1 MIYLFQA
8 SLLFLNLCIFT
19 CGEAIQ
25 DNCVHHST
33 DSPGVNI
40 VEDDSNTKGESK
52 SNATVYKED
61 CGESCDIK
69 TKITREEKY
78 FMCRNLQ
85 NSIVSYTRST
95 KKLLRNMMDEQQASL
110 DYLINQV
117 NELMN
122 RVLLLTT
129 EVFRKQ
135 LDTFPHRPVQSH
147 GLDCTDIKDTI
158 GSVTKTPSGLYII
171 HPEGASHPFE
181 VMCDMDYRGGGWTVI
196 QKRIDG
202 IIDFQKL
209 WCDYLDGFG
218 DLLGEFWLGLKK
230 TFYIVNQKNTSF
242 MLHVALESEDDTL
255 AYASYDDFWIED
267 ETKFFKMHLGRYS
280 GNAGDAFRGFR
291 KEDNQ
296 NAMPFSTPDVDNDG
310 CRPACFISDQSV
322 KSCSHLSNNTGWWFS
337 QCGLANLNGI
347 HHFSGKLLTTGI
359 RWDTWTKNN
368 SPVKIKSVSMKIRR
382 TYNPYFK

>member
-1 MIYLFQA
+1 
-8 SLLFLNLCIFT
+8 
-19 CGEAIQ
+19 
-25 DNCVHHST
+25 
-33 DSPGVNI
+33 
-40 VEDDSNTKGESK
+40 
-52 SNATVYKED
+52 
-61 CGESCDIK
+61 
-69 TKITREEKY
+69 
-78 FMCRNLQ
+78 
-85 NSIVSYTRST
+85 
-95 KKLLRNMMDEQQASL
+95 
-110 DYLINQV
+110 
-117 NELMN
+117 
-122 RVLLLTT
+122 
-129 EVFRKQ
+129 
-135 LDTFPHRPVQSH
+135 
-147 GLDCTDIKDTI
+147 
-158 GSVTKTPSGLYII
+158 
-171 HPEGASHPFE
+171 